1 MLSLQGFNLVDHTE
15 MIVLQLLGN
24 QGYRDA
30 FDEDPLK
37 TVHELLRLYSVGVT
51 TYAVSEVKKVYFTLP
66 RTDLSFSPEEVPFVV
81 FSCFKRF

>member
-24 QGYRDA
+24 QEYRDA
-30 FDEDPLK
+30 FDQEPLK

-51 TYAVSEVKKVYFTLP
+51 TYAVSEVKKVTYHQ
-66 RTDLSFSPEEVPFVV
+66 PEHY
-81 FSCFKRF
+81 